1 MNLHDVLKEIMTNY
15 IKESTENPFKG
26 NSLAKNIRSNFKN
39 CFNENHSIS
48 ENKDFFI
55 KGSAGQSQ
63 WAKIPWLGIFNK
75 KIAKGPKQGFYLVY
89 LFSEDMEKV
98 YLSLNQGYTYFQT
111 EYKKYALRNIQMVSA
126 YFQKELLKNKKSK
139 LLEHIDLRKN
149 QSNHTLG
156 KGYEKGNI
164 FAIEYQVSS
173 LPDNEE
179 LVTDLS
185 EMISIYKKLND
196 LIEDGIKDDSV
207 VNEIVENIL
216 ENRNT
221 SVGRQEQ
228 YPDKYL
234 TKNIDNLVDS
244 AEKEMQKNGVSLKE
258 VDIEKLKA
266 STTKKAKKDVS
277 LKPKRKRDY
286 IAEAARNSKIG
297 SLGEKMVLEDEK
309 SRLKKN
315 KNKVVHV
322 SETDDS
328 KGYDIESVDNNGNPI
343 YIEVKATTGPWDT
356 PFYISQNEID
366 VSKMKGKQYVLKRLY
381 NIKKSKADFYE
392 IRGPLEDSEKIDLEV
407 VNYIAKLK

>member
-1 MNLHDVLKEIMTNY
+1 MTPLK
-15 IKESTENPFKG
+15 
-26 NSLAKNIRSNFKN
+26 
-39 CFNENHSIS
+39 
-48 ENKDFFI
+48 
-55 KGSAGQSQ
+55 
-63 WAKIPWLGIFNK
+63 K
-75 KIAKGPKQGFYLVY
+75 KC
-89 LFSEDMEKV
+89 
-98 YLSLNQGYTYFQT
+98 
-111 EYKKYALRNIQMVSA
+111 KK
-126 YFQKELLKNKKSK
+126 K
-139 LLEHIDLRKN
+139 
-149 QSNHTLG
+149 
-156 KGYEKGNI
+156 
-164 FAIEYQVSS
+164 
-173 LPDNEE
+173 
-179 LVTDLS
+179 
-185 EMISIYKKLND
+185 
-196 LIEDGIKDDSV
+196 
-207 VNEIVENIL
+207 
-216 ENRNT
+216 
-221 SVGRQEQ
+221 
-228 YPDKYL
+228 
-234 TKNIDNLVDS
+234 
-244 AEKEMQKNGVSLKE
+244 GVSLKE